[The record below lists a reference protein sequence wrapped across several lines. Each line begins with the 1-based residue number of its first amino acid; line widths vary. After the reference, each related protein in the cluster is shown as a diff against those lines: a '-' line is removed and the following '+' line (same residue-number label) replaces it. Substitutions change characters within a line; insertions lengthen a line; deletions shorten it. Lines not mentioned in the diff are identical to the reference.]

1 MSNCPFFSI
10 ILPVYNVSSYL
21 EQCLDSIRNQTLE
34 NIEIICI
41 NDGSTDS
48 SREILRDYQKR
59 DMRIVILDTKNL
71 GPSAARNLGF
81 SQARGEYV
89 LFMDSDD
96 FIDAELCSYLYE
108 QSLKYKSDI
117 TVYDAYPFPE
127 NSPQWLARNLVVRS
141 RFYEH
146 DSIAA
151 LIYENGATP
160 FVWRNVFRRQFL
172 LEHQLSFLPDVFFGE
187 DLIFQFMSF
196 PAAER
201 ILFLEKRLY
210 HYRWKRQGSAMFNA
224 ENNLGQ
230 KYKHHIRSVNILAE
244 YWENHGLLSKYGK
257 EFFIWT
263 ISFLGAD
270 LHHYTGSDK
279 QELLCEAKDLVEKYQ
294 LNAYANELSEQQTF
308 YYSNIM
314 KGKNG

>member
-108 QSLKYKSDI
+108 QSL
-117 TVYDAYPFPE
+117 
-127 NSPQWLARNLVVRS
+127 
-141 RFYEH
+141 
-146 DSIAA
+146 
-151 LIYENGATP
+151 
-160 FVWRNVFRRQFL
+160 
-172 LEHQLSFLPDVFFGE
+172 
-187 DLIFQFMSF
+187 
-196 PAAER
+196 
-201 ILFLEKRLY
+201 
-210 HYRWKRQGSAMFNA
+210 NA
-224 ENNLGQ
+224 NFA
-230 KYKHHIRSVNILAE
+230 KK
-244 YWENHGLLSKYGK
+244 
-257 EFFIWT
+257 
-263 ISFLGAD
+263 
-270 LHHYTGSDK
+270 LH
-279 QELLCEAKDLVEKYQ
+279 
-294 LNAYANELSEQQTF
+294 
-308 YYSNIM
+308 
-314 KGKNG
+314 